1 MWAQSVSII
10 QVPIE
15 RYMPDNQESGKR
27 EYDSNHW
34 NEFWLLAFFTEQGK
48 FQENH
53 GKIKSEHIRAR
64 SRNPRHANATS
75 DKRSMS

>member
-34 NEFWLLAFFTEQGK
+34 NGFWLLAFFTEQGK

-53 GKIKSEHIRAR
+53 GKIKSEHIHAR

>member
-1 MWAQSVSII
+1 MWARSVSII
-10 QVPIE
+10 QVLSE

-53 GKIKSEHIRAR
+53 GKIKSEHIHAR